1 MNVGFHWLSRYFPLN
16 RNIRNTFYALHDLF
30 GARNGWM
37 WRQTPETLCWSIHV
51 FYWLTRISL
60 CFALNICMNHGPQV
74 IPLSYNH
81 CSSAHR
87 PTKIAFVSHKHAS
100 RSTTILSYSRCRF
113 DVNTKKF
120 NVYRPRHASH
130 SARTMTNNHFSLSNK
145 NKSEFICVVTA
156 FPIPIYIQIIFC
168 VVKSITNLLFQ

>member
-1 MNVGFHWLSRYFPLN
+1 MV
-16 RNIRNTFYALHDLF
+16 
-30 GARNGWM
+30 GWM
-37 WRQTPETLCWSIHV
+37 SVFTDCQGIFHSIEIFAIHFTLCMICSALGMDECEDRHRKLSADRFTFFIDW
-51 FYWLTRISL
+51 RESL
-60 CFALNICMNHGPQV
+60 CVSRSIFAWIM
-74 IPLSYNH
+74 
-81 CSSAHR
+81 AHR
-87 PTKIAFVSHKHAS
+87 SFRLVTTTARQHTDQPKSPLYPTNMQVVQRQFYLIPVADS
-100 RSTTILSYSRCRF
+100 
-113 DVNTKKF
+113 KF